1 MGLKKLLTTE
11 MPTIS
16 KSTPYWRALKVC
28 SVLFLLPEIVL
39 VFALFFKQ
47 VTLTEFWQIS
57 LFLLVLWPMMPL
69 ILRMKNDKTFLIITG
84 SVLIV
89 IVALL
94 TAMKICDQYYVKSVF
109 EAYLQGE
116 DYRRKSDSLS
126 KFASSNAIAYA
137 QFLIDE
143 SDFLRQS
150 VLEAKQIKEKSGHGQ
165 TDEICKLRNR
175 ITEHMGGLDDRFIIT
190 GYSNRSSVVGFE
202 ALRKKYDHLTN
213 SLSEGQNDS
222 INPDVDR
229 GGR

>member
-1 MGLKKLLTTE
+1 MLSWMRRVLSSKEFNPMSIKKLLTAE
-11 MPTIS
+11 IPTIS

-28 SVLFLLPEIVL
+28 SLLFLLPEIVL
-39 VFALFFKQ
+39 IFALLFKQ

-89 IVALL
+89 MVALL

-116 DYRRKSDSLS
+116 DYQRKSDFLS
-126 KFASSNAIAYA
+126 KFASSNAIAYT

-143 SDFLRQS
+143 SDFLRQG
-150 VLEAKQIKEKSGHGQ
+150 VLEAKQIKEKSEHGHVE
-165 TDEICKLRNR
+165 EICKLRNR
-175 ITEHMGGLDDRFIIT
+175 ITEHMSGKRVRAYR
-190 GYSNRSSVVGFE
+190 YSKTFRIDTVMN
-202 ALRKKYDHLTN
+202 L
-213 SLSEGQNDS
+213 
-222 INPDVDR
+222 
-229 GGR
+229 